1 MIVSVLKKELQVWL
15 RRPATFGLYTLMVL
29 ATGGIVVLGTATVL
43 SQGVGP
49 VPALFSTGVTS
60 TSGVNALLTAYR
72 ALWLFLVGALC
83 LLLAASMVAP
93 AIASAAFQGEREAGT
108 YDLLLATGV
117 SPLAL
122 VLGKLGGAAAFVL
135 LLLGTALP
143 VFAAAWLFGG
153 VTPTEAGP
161 ALLVVGM
168 SVLLFAALGVFFS
181 TFVPSSLAAALYAYL
196 VINLMTLG
204 TAAIYLVAASV
215 RMGDTVAP
223 LVYLNPYLAVLAAS
237 DPLRQ
242 DLSGLLPLSQ
252 RALLPAP
259 PQQVL
264 GMSLTLP
271 HWAATSGLYALA
283 SVALIAASAII
294 LDPLHPL
301 KTRRV
306 RAWKGSPT
314 P

>member
-1 MIVSVLKKELQVWL
+1 MVIAVLKKELQVWL

-49 VPALFSTGVTS
+49 VPALFSTGVTN

-93 AIASAAFQGEREAGT
+93 AIASASFQGEREAGT
-108 YDLLLATGV
+108 YELLLSTGV

-122 VLGKLGGAAAFVL
+122 VLGKLGGAVAFVL

-153 VTPTEAGP
+153 VTPAEAGP
-161 ALLVVGM
+161 ALLVVAL

-215 RMGDTVAP
+215 RLGDTAAP

-237 DPLRQ
+237 EPLRQ

-259 PQQVL
+259 PQQVF
-264 GMSLTLP
+264 GMSIALP
-271 HWAATSGLYALA
+271 HWAATSGLFALA
-283 SVALIAASAII
+283 SVALVAVSAII
-294 LDPLHPL
+294 VDPLHPL
-301 KTRRV
+301 KARRV